1 MKTKIQDS
9 NKEVS
14 QYGRADLYWRKVA
27 GKKKFASL
35 PGDKISTFSNIDL
48 DNIQKRFNLKG
59 FEFGNWLSN
68 QDRVDYAVACEGALR
83 DLAKIVGSK
92 NIGMGSLVGIA
103 FGARGRGG
111 SAAAHYEPATNM
123 INLTKMRG
131 AGTLAHE
138 YGHAID
144 YIIGG
149 YVDQN
154 KNFLALTGGGS
165 TARKHSPRN
174 VGGKLRTM
182 VNEIVDYF
190 YTTESNRKFER
201 KKAGQQDGYWFRRT
215 EIFARW
221 FEQYCSIK
229 QKNLVLT
236 EPSQYY
242 YKYGNNG
249 TAYLS
254 PKDMKPTIKMGDE
267 LCAQLAKILNK

>member
-14 QYGRADLYWRKVA
+14 QGGRADQYWRNVA
-27 GKKKFASL
+27 GKKKYANL

-48 DNIQKRFNLKG
+48 DKIQQRFNLKG

-83 DLAKIVGSK
+83 DLAKIIGSK
-92 NIGMGSLVGIA
+92 NIGMGGLVGIA

-111 SAAAHYEPATNM
+111 AEAHYEPDTNM
-123 INLTKMRG
+123 INLTKMKG

-154 KNFLALTGGGS
+154 KNFLALTGGRS
-165 TARKHSPRN
+165 TARKYNPKN

-182 VNEIVDYF
+182 ANEIVDYIN
-190 YTTESNRKFER
+190 TTESYRKIR
-201 KKAGQQDGYWFRRT
+201 NKKADQLDGYWFRRT

-236 EPSQYY
+236 DSSQQYY
-242 YKYGNNG
+242 INGNYGL
-249 TAYLS
+249 AYLS
-254 PKDMKPTIKMGDE
+254 PKDMKLTIKMGDE